1 MCGIFLDMEGTSYSV
16 GGIGVKINIIYD
28 EESHVEGYGSP
39 AGIRVQTFGGKKYSF
54 HAEDCWAEGLEG
66 LRLVRNRLYYCYQ
79 SDEITSPRGLAAV
92 FYFIDIWESL
102 GPFIFPTFDYLCGY
116 INEEAYVSTMKQRQT
131 YISRE
136 IEPLDPAACSRA
148 QVMSILEPYIP
159 ELPEDTIKPY
169 KQFADEVKS
178 LGEIESI
185 DITIC

>member
-1 MCGIFLDMEGTSYSV
+1 M
-16 GGIGVKINIIYD
+16 KINITYD
-28 EESHVEGYGSP
+28 DEFHVEGYESP
-39 AGIRVQTFGGKKYSF
+39 AGITVQTVGGKKYSF

-66 LRLVRNRLYYCYQ
+66 LRIIRNRLYYCYQ

-92 FYFIDIWESL
+92 FYFIDIWESW
-102 GPFIFPTFDYLCGY
+102 GSFIFPTFDYLCGY
-116 INEEAYVSTMKQRQT
+116 MNEENYISMMKERQT

-136 IEPLDPAACSRA
+136 IDTLDPTACSQE

-159 ELPEDTIKPY
+159 KFSKEAIKPY
-169 KQFADEVKS
+169 KLFAEEVKS